1 MKRLTIALAAIGLTA
16 AAGAYAAL
24 PAATDPT
31 LVNVPQ
37 LPGGFVVGLSG
48 YYLEAS
54 PSNGDLDFAS
64 ANFNTTLNGNV
75 NNTFFSKLHN
85 VDPGYDWGWGA
96 NIGYIFPNTGNDVNL
111 SYFYLDTGDN
121 RDSVFLPFNATT
133 GLFIGSITPVVNNV
147 IFNPGFP
154 GDDLGTPLNIASA
167 EASYRINQVDLTAGQ
182 FINVGCR
189 LRLHPN
195 VGLRYAD
202 LERKINS
209 FYAGSVVSVS
219 TASGVATTTA
229 SNNQS
234 QGFVNED
241 SDFSGIGPLAGIDAS
256 YYIGMGFGAVAHA
269 DAALLIGTIDSETD
283 VFAQNTQ
290 FVSTTVLA
298 PVLNQVSAGIFNY
311 RDDSIRRVVP
321 VTDLKLGLDY
331 TYLFNNAA
339 NSDLTLEIGW
349 QASEYFNAVDRLATA
364 SVVPNSNI
372 LTPVIGSSQALGSF
386 TSSVG
391 LDGPYATLTL
401 HV

>member
-1 MKRLTIALAAIGLTA
+1 MKRLIVALASIGLTA

-37 LPGGFVVGLSG
+37 LPGGFVVGVSG
-48 YYLEAS
+48 YYLEPS
-54 PSNGDLDFAS
+54 PTDGDLDFAS
-64 ANFNTTLNGNV
+64 ANINASNSV
-75 NNTFFSKLHN
+75 SNTFFSKLYN
-85 VDPGYDWGWGA
+85 VDPGYNWGWGA

-111 SYFYLDTGDN
+111 SYFYLDTGN
-121 RDSVFLPFNATT
+121 ENQNVFISPFNNNGTNNNV
-133 GLFIGSITPVVNNV
+133 TPIVNNFV
-147 IFNPGFP
+147 FNTVAIPDLEIPIFLDPVLTN
-154 GDDLGTPLNIASA
+154 AAA
-167 EASYRINQVDLTAGQ
+167 EVSYRINQVDLTAGQ

-209 FYAGSVVSVS
+209 VYSG
-219 TASGVATTTA
+219 TASFLSTVAEPGA
-229 SNNQS
+229 STFDEIS
-234 QGFVNED
+234 SFAAVRED

-269 DAALLIGTIDSETD
+269 DAALLIGTVDSETD
-283 VFAQNTQ
+283 VFAQNIINQ
-290 FVSTTVLA
+290 GENLLA
-298 PVLNQVSAGIFNY
+298 PITIINAGVFSY
-311 RDDSIRRVVP
+311 RDDSTRRVVP
-321 VTDLKLGLDY
+321 VGDLKLGLDY

-349 QASEYFNAVDRLATA
+349 QASEYYNAVDRLATV
-364 SVVPNSNI
+364 STVPST
-372 LTPVIGSSQALGSF
+372 LAVGSSQTLGSF